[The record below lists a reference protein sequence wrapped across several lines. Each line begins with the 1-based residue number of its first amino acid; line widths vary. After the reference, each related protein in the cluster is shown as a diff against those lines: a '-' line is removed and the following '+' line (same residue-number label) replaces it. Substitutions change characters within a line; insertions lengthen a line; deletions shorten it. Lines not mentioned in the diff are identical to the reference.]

1 MPNYVLY
8 WIWPSKN
15 RRCWQTLLQLHMVAL
30 WLPLLF
36 KREGRR
42 VLTLI
47 QTGSA
52 ARLWSSKL
60 SPLQRGKETF
70 NKDWLVPSA
79 GSPSIHHFFSVRA
92 VILHLSTSSCPV
104 FLLLTQSCPIFQLT
118 PSPTHFQP
126 GESLLCFL
134 LPASMLSWR
143 GKIIKKGDNYF
154 FSGDWRLQPCS
165 QLYVGSEIIRISEV
179 TRAIAV
185 WQQMKLSI
193 SGTTATNFI
202 SLYQMR
208 ALLTDPYRH

>member
-8 WIWPSKN
+8 WIWPSEN

-70 NKDWLVPSA
+70 NKGWLVPSA
-79 GSPSIHHFFSVRA
+79 GFSIHPPWA
-92 VILHLSTSSCPV
+92 VTLHLSTSSCLI
-104 FLLLTQSCPIFQLT
+104 FLLPTRSSPIFQLT
-118 PSPTHFQP
+118 PSPTHSSCASYCQP
-126 GESLLCFL
+126 
-134 LPASMLSWR
+134 MLSWH
-143 GKIIKKGDNYF
+143 GKVIKKGDNYF
-154 FSGDWRLQPCS
+154 FNGAMFSASRG
-165 QLYVGSEIIRISEV
+165 IRNHRKIRSYKSHSCL
-179 TRAIAV
+179 AADKASHF
-185 WQQMKLSI
+185 WHNSNKFY
-193 SGTTATNFI
+193 FI
-202 SLYQMR
+202 VPNESPFHWSL
-208 ALLTDPYRH
+208 